1 MIATMCN
8 RKPSRRLP
16 PGATFIVLLGAWLPL
31 GAAANCGEL
40 PPTKVEVTLL
50 ETPASTNFQYSYRQ
64 LRALTDDYRQTQET
78 LGLARGNASTRF
90 AIEGRTWRAPNAE
103 RECSSFEIRLSYG
116 FSPITVYVGR
126 EFAKGSCAHDEI
138 FRHELQHVETYQQ
151 HARAIR
157 EEITRTLKQRF
168 ETSTPWY
175 GARGET
181 AARLQ
186 RELDERWLPY
196 VQRMLDRVKVA
207 QRKIDSPEEYARVA
221 ASCNGEIKAVLSRP

>member
-1 MIATMCN
+1 MIAIMCY
-8 RKPSRRLP
+8 RKCSLRRRLT
-16 PGATFIVLLGAWLPL
+16 AAFITLLGACLPL
-31 GAAANCGEL
+31 AVVANCSEL
-40 PPTKVEVTLL
+40 PPTKVEVNLL

-64 LRALTDDYRQTQET
+64 LRALTEDYRQQQET

-90 AIEGRTWRAPNAE
+90 AIEGRTWRAKNAQS
-103 RECSSFEIRLSYG
+103 ECSSFEIRLSYG

-138 FRHELQHVETYQQ
+138 YRHELQHVESYQQ

-157 EEITRTLKQRF
+157 DEITQTLKQRF
-168 ETSTPWY
+168 ESSTPWY
-175 GARGET
+175 GAPGET
-181 AARLQ
+181 ATRLQ

-207 QRKIDSPEEYARVA
+207 QRRIDSPEEYARVA